1 LASPL
6 NNADAT
12 GAIGILT
19 LTDGIWL
26 TNRYKTRWLVIL
38 LVTPPAIDLH
48 SLFVSCIVLAPIAG
62 AAALTKINSSDP
74 VALIGAYY
82 VIWLYGGPA

>member
-1 LASPL
+1 
-6 NNADAT
+6 
-12 GAIGILT
+12 
-19 LTDGIWL
+19 
-26 TNRYKTRWLVIL
+26 L

>member
-1 LASPL
+1 MQPPLGLAL
-6 NNADAT
+6 NPDAT

-19 LTDGIWL
+19 LTVGIWL
-26 TNRYKTRWLVIL
+26 TNRYKTRWLVI
-38 LVTPPAIDLH
+38 
-48 SLFVSCIVLAPIAG
+48 FCIVLAPIAG